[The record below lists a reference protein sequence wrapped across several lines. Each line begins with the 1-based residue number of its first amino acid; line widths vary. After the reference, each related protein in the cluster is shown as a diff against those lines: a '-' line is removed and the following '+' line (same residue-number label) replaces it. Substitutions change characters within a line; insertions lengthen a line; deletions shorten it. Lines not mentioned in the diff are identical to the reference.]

1 MSPPRPTTDLPDHID
16 IDNADSLAE
25 WAKKLDA
32 SPEQL
37 KEAAAAVG
45 TLAADIEMHLKG
57 THSTTN
63 ADRVE
68 ESGGS

>member
-1 MSPPRPTTDLPDHID
+1 MSPPRPTTGLPDHID